1 MALIPSVIH
10 LAIGIMVFFYIRYW
24 KKQVLGLEWLD
35 ARSQW
40 DVYPIILPIFFSKC
54 KIYLSLCKAYFTFG
68 KRSYMLYKALLPH
81 QFKRIGWCILIPATI
96 FGIILIVNGFDKWP
110 FVLKV
115 FAIYG
120 EEIFGKSHSFTFMR
134 ADITNTL
141 AGALFIIGGLLVG
154 FSKEKNEDEF
164 ISNLRLSSLLWA
176 VVTNYIVLLFCL
188 VFVYG
193 PPFLNVML
201 YNMFTILIIFIVRF
215 NYVLYRNLKAI
226 ADEKHD

>member
-110 FVLKV
+110 FV
-115 FAIYG
+115 
-120 EEIFGKSHSFTFMR
+120 FTFMR